1 MKTKLLRRLR
11 KERLQNAP
19 ARNYRHLQNM
29 LDGAMTKPAGASK
42 QKR

>member
-1 MKTKLLRRLR
+1 MTP
-11 KERLQNAP
+11 KELYDWAVESGCE
-19 ARNYRHLQNM
+19 NYRHLQNM